1 MVAGCA
7 LIVVVVATEEEV
19 ETYLFVCPH
28 VICPGAD
35 LGFAV
40 GVEAET
46 EQFVVL
52 HFGGGDNVD
61 YAVL

>member
-7 LIVVVVATEEEV
+7 LIVVVIAAEEEV
-19 ETYLFVCPH
+19 EAYFLIGPH
-28 VICPGAD
+28 IICPRAG

-52 HFGGGDNVD
+52 HFGGGDDVD

>member
-7 LIVVVVATEEEV
+7 LIVVVIATEEEV
-19 ETYLFVCPH
+19 EAYLLVCPH
-28 VICPGAD
+28 IIHPRAD

-40 GVEAET
+40 GVEAEA

-52 HFGGGDNVD
+52 HFGSGDDVD